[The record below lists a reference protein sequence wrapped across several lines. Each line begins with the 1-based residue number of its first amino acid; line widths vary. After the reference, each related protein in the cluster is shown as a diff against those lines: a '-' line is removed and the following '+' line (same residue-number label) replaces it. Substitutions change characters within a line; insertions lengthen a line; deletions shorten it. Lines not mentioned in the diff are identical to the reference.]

1 VEALR
6 KENERLRKELD
17 KKSPK
22 PPAPGKDQEE
32 ISIPVTSKITVSLP
46 SDARLWVDNLECPLT
61 SSVRSFNTPAL
72 NPAQKYFYDLRVQ
85 VVRDGQ
91 TLTETQRV
99 MINPGQE
106 ARVDFN
112 GTAVGTAAR

>member
-1 VEALR
+1 VVPVPPA
-6 KENERLRKELD
+6 NSD
-17 KKSPK
+17 KKAPK
-22 PPAPGKDQEE
+22 PAPGQEE
-32 ISIPVTSKITVSLP
+32 TSAPVTSKVTVSLP

-61 SSVRSFNTPAL
+61 SAVRSFNTPAL

-85 VVRDGQ
+85 IVRDGQ

-99 MINPGQE
+99 TITPGQE